1 MRLSL
6 EIMIP
11 FAIIPLAY
19 SRWGRSRSENRSL
32 ATGWRPI
39 GWPHILG
46 GTPANTSICRY
57 PAQWDGKMWWIM
69 CSAALALIVLYG
81 VLAFAMWGI
90 MSVDLPRLIVWNRTG
105 EEWRR
110 NFAGRVLKV
119 RGRPN
124 WMLCSLVV
132 VSVAI
137 GEILPLLFGHLF
149 SGNSS
154 GSFIMTNLVI
164 IFSQVGPTFVM
175 PVFHLEV
182 IGRITWFIRLI
193 MIFSAP
199 AAVFPAWGL
208 RRIKQWRKRGQPVH
222 LEGLLPP
229 NELIEFI
236 RLHERS
242 QGFGGM
248 VEDHVG
254 KAARNLLEQ
263 QISREDPS
271 NGDLSSTHIGTEG
284 TEPGQLTESIRSTV
298 NQSLHE
304 EESRTPDIESNPRPI
319 SIRSHCQ
326 EGSTAIEDAQVTG
339 LRKREERSTEGHEP
353 IITVTGVK
361 WAAIAAGFCSSGS

>member
-1 MRLSL
+1 
-6 EIMIP
+6 
-11 FAIIPLAY
+11 
-19 SRWGRSRSENRSL
+19 
-32 ATGWRPI
+32 
-39 GWPHILG
+39 
-46 GTPANTSICRY
+46 
-57 PAQWDGKMWWIM
+57 
-69 CSAALALIVLYG
+69 
-81 VLAFAMWGI
+81 
-90 MSVDLPRLIVWNRTG
+90 
-105 EEWRR
+105 
-110 NFAGRVLKV
+110 
-119 RGRPN
+119 
-124 WMLCSLVV
+124 MLCSLVV

-154 GSFIMTNLVI
+154 GSYIMTNLVI

-199 AAVFPAWGL
+199 AAVFPAYGL

-254 KAARNLLEQ
+254 MAARNLLEQ

-284 TEPGQLTESIRSTV
+284 TEPGHLTESIRSTV

-304 EESRTPDIESNPRPI
+304 EESMTPDIESNPRPS

-339 LRKREERSTEGHEP
+339 LRKRGERSTEGHEP

-361 WAAIAAGFCSSGS
+361 VPEQAVMSVNNKRLRFDAPSGRPLQQDFALQDRSNSAIPPCRHRPPLLESYWNVRKENGLVTEF

>member
-1 MRLSL
+1 MEL
-6 EIMIP
+6 
-11 FAIIPLAY
+11 II
-19 SRWGRSRSENRSL
+19 
-32 ATGWRPI
+32 
-39 GWPHILG
+39 H
-46 GTPANTSICRY
+46 
-57 PAQWDGKMWWIM
+57 
-69 CSAALALIVLYG
+69 
-81 VLAFAMWGI
+81 
-90 MSVDLPRLIVWNRTG
+90 
-105 EEWRR
+105 R

-137 GEILPLLFGHLF
+137 GEALPLFFSHLF

-164 IFSQVGPTFVM
+164 IVSQVGPTFVM

-182 IGRITWFIRLI
+182 IGRVTWFIRLI

-199 AAVFPAWGL
+199 AAVFPAYGL

-222 LEGLLPP
+222 LEGLLTP

-254 KAARNLLEQ
+254 KAARDLLEE
-263 QISREDPS
+263 QISREDRS
-271 NGDLSSTHIGTEG
+271 TRDLSSTHIETEG
-284 TEPGQLTESIRSTV
+284 TEPSQLTESIRSTL

-304 EESRTPDIESNPRPI
+304 EESTAPDIESNPRPI
-319 SIRSHCQ
+319 SIRSHFQ
-326 EGSTAIEDAQVTG
+326 EGSTAIEDAHVTG
-339 LRKREERSTEGHEP
+339 LRKRGERSTDGYEP

-361 WAAIAAGFCSSGS
+361 VPEQALMSVNNRCLKFNAPSGRPLQQGIALQDRSNSAIPLCRHRPPLMQSYWNARKENGLVTEF